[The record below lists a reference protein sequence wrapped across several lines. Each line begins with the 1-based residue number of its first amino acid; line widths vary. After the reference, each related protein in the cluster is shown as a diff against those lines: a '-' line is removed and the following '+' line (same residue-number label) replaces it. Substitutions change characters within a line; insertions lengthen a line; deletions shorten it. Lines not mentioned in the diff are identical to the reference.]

1 MLSLV
6 AGAGAMGALA
16 FLLDRIGWGQVAK
29 ILGRIGVKGSLALLA
44 VGLAEQI
51 LDAMAASV
59 ALPNPRKVN
68 LLRMWAYS
76 GIGTIVNIFIPWE
89 AGEAAKAGL
98 LRRHM
103 DARDAIAGTII
114 WNYLFKLSRPATT
127 LIAAIVGWLGV
138 SVVPQ
143 SFSKM
148 VVIASIAGFAPYLIF
163 KLLLRFGFGEISV
176 GLLTW
181 LRIIR
186 RNPNTW
192 MAGARDVDR
201 HVQTFAKQR
210 PFAYA
215 QVVLL
220 QMAARVTAWASF
232 SVALT
237 AIGADYELATVAMIY
252 AAYSMANYVM
262 MVIPARIGVG
272 ETVGFFVFQAMGLD
286 PTVGT
291 LVILVLRIK
300 AIVSSAIAAGFGPW
314 LGGPTDKAT
323 TNPLP

>member
-1 MLSLV
+1 
-6 AGAGAMGALA
+6 
-16 FLLDRIGWGQVAK
+16 
-29 ILGRIGVKGSLALLA
+29 
-44 VGLAEQI
+44 
-51 LDAMAASV
+51 
-59 ALPNPRKVN
+59 
-68 LLRMWAYS
+68 
-76 GIGTIVNIFIPWE
+76 
-89 AGEAAKAGL
+89 
-98 LRRHM
+98 
-103 DARDAIAGTII
+103 
-114 WNYLFKLSRPATT
+114 
-127 LIAAIVGWLGV
+127 V